1 MEIILNYDRKN
12 FFGAYD
18 LTTDNY
24 YCHSN
29 ESASKNLLKAFK
41 AVISDAY
48 GEAVMFVI
56 DYDGTDISIVQG
68 HEDYINGVVTL
79 TEHHSQNSKDIKKI
93 SVQAARK
100 MLKEI
105 ANKVEQ

>member
-12 FFGAYD
+12 FFGVYESS
-18 LTTDNY
+18 TDNI

-29 ESASKNLLKAFK
+29 DSASRCILKAFK
-41 AVISDAY
+41 AVINDSY
-48 GEAVMFVI
+48 GETVMFVI
-56 DYDGTDISIVQG
+56 DYDGTDISIAQE

-105 ANKVEQ
+105 ANKAEQ